1 MNSTTAMTATTIM
14 PPGVDSQ
21 NVTQRST
28 SPNTA
33 VRASTDNERFPSFD
47 FSAQPPPGL
56 PISES
61 PAEARPIEYKW
72 PSRRASQR
80 IPVRQGNAPSH
91 RQKRSLSDALAKFR
105 NRQGSVSE
113 NAQELAE
120 ALKAPISYR
129 LIVSAQFLVVH
140 DADSGRHFALS
151 GI

>member
-1 MNSTTAMTATTIM
+1 MNTTTTTTTSMNHGPDTNIT
-14 PPGVDSQ
+14 
-21 NVTQRST
+21 TQRSI

-47 FSAQPPPGL
+47 FSAQPANGI

-61 PAEARPIEYKW
+61 PDQAKPVEYKW

-80 IPVRQGNAPSH
+80 IPLRQGNQPTH
-91 RQKRSLSDALAKFR
+91 RSRRSVSDALSRFR

-113 NAQELAE
+113 SAQELAE

-129 LIVSAQFLVVH
+129 LIVSLVLESRNH
-140 DADSGRHFALS
+140 D
-151 GI
+151 